1 MNRIRYFPYK
11 DWNIAANYLKG
22 AVIEAS
28 TDNVNYDEIT
38 IVDQTVHAGWN
49 SYMPTTSNTYRYV
62 RIRHSTVSNCK
73 IAEIELIGNLFNDAT
88 VSNIVSHT
96 WASTE
101 FSDGFNT
108 FTFNN
113 AIEYLQAKTP
123 VVTSVSPLVG
133 DVFGNYDITLAG
145 TNLDIGAADIMI
157 DGIACVVQSASATT
171 IVCTVGE
178 RSAIPSENTFTV
190 SVGGNKA
197 ILHQKFMYVMRYS
210 DPRTWGTD
218 VPPIEGDLVYV
229 PEGMTLYMDETTPQ
243 LEGIITLG
251 GNLFFADEAD
261 MEIHAGIIVM
271 NGG

>member
-1 MNRIRYFPYK
+1 MLEQVVVVKTVRSGCVPRDSPPDFIPRAFASARARDVQLFSCFQTAAKEFIIRF
-11 DWNIAANYLKG
+11 DWMI
-22 AVIEAS
+22 
-28 TDNVNYDEIT
+28 D
-38 IVDQTVHAGWN
+38 AG
-49 SYMPTTSNTYRYV
+49 
-62 RIRHSTVSNCK
+62 
-73 IAEIELIGNLFNDAT
+73 
-88 VSNIVSHT
+88 
-96 WASTE
+96 
-101 FSDGFNT
+101 
-108 FTFNN
+108 
-113 AIEYLQAKTP
+113 Q
-123 VVTSVSPLVG
+123 SP
-133 DVFGNYDITLAG
+133 LAG

-157 DGIACVVQSASATT
+157 DGIACVVQSASATA